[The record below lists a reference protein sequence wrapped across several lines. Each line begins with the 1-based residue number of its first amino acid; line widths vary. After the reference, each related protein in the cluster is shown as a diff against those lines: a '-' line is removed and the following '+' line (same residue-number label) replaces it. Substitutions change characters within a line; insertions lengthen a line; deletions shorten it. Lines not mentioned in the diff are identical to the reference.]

1 MELGEKIK
9 ELRNKQGLT
18 QEELADRA
26 ELSKGFISQLERD
39 MTSPSIA
46 TLEDLLQCLGTT
58 LGEFFMEEQEEEQI
72 VFTEEDF
79 FVKKDE
85 EYKNQIK
92 WIIPNAQKNCMEP
105 ILIRL
110 HPGCESETYGPYEA
124 EEFGYVLQGKVELHY
139 GKAQY
144 MLKKG
149 QTFYLKGD
157 REHYLKNAS
166 ESEAKVIWVSNP
178 PSF

>member
-1 MELGEKIK
+1 MDIGAKIK
-9 ELRNKQGLT
+9 LLRIKNQLT
-18 QEELADRA
+18 LEELANRS
-26 ELSKGFISQLERD
+26 ELTKGFLS
-39 MTSPSIA
+39 
-46 TLEDLLQCLGTT
+46 
-58 LGEFFMEEQEEEQI
+58 LGEFFSDDRDERVVFTANDYFINEQEAYDISYI
-72 VFTEEDF
+72 V
-79 FVKKDE
+79 
-85 EYKNQIK
+85 
-92 WIIPNAQKNCMEP
+92 PNAQKNCMEP

-157 REHYLKNAS
+157 REHYLKNAG

>member
-1 MELGEKIK
+1 
-9 ELRNKQGLT
+9 
-18 QEELADRA
+18 
-26 ELSKGFISQLERD
+26 
-39 MTSPSIA
+39 
-46 TLEDLLQCLGTT
+46 
-58 LGEFFMEEQEEEQI
+58 
-72 VFTEEDF
+72 
-79 FVKKDE
+79 
-85 EYKNQIK
+85 
-92 WIIPNAQKNCMEP
+92 MEP

-124 EEFGYVLQGKVELHY
+124 EEIGFVLQGKVELHY

-157 REHYLKNAS
+157 REHYLKNAG

>member
-1 MELGEKIK
+1 MDIGAKIK
-9 ELRNKQGLT
+9 LLRIKNQLT
-18 QEELADRA
+18 LEELANRS
-26 ELSKGFISQLERD
+26 ELTKGFLSQVERNL
-39 MTSPSIA
+39 MSPSIA
-46 TLEDLLQCLGTT
+46 TLEDILEALGTS
-58 LGEFFMEEQEEEQI
+58 LGEFFSDDRDERVVFTANDYFINEQEAYDISYI
-72 VFTEEDF
+72 V
-79 FVKKDE
+79 
-85 EYKNQIK
+85 
-92 WIIPNAQKNCMEP
+92 PNAQKNCMEP

-110 HPGCESETYGPYEA
+110 YPGCESETYGPYEA

-157 REHYLKNAS
+157 REHYLKNAG